1 MTPPALVFAEI
12 IIEGREWIPWA
23 AGLTLLALGMIVW
36 AYVQANYALGTRF
49 VAGLLKLCGF
59 VLLALLLIEPKVSG
73 TRPKLGINKFLVV
86 ADNSKSL
93 QLADGHSRRSRGEAM
108 KRELAGNSSWLT
120 RMAQDFDVRRYAFDA
135 SLVPLKDFS
144 ELPLDGE
151 ASAMNTSLAALA
163 QRFQGQPIAGILLFT
178 DGNATDLG
186 DEAADYKDLPPVY
199 PVALGDAG
207 DQLDVSVA
215 RMSVTQTNFEA
226 SPVTIAA
233 EIEGQGVAGKKVALR
248 VLDETGKELEKRVLP
263 APGGDEP
270 LAQRF
275 LIKPERPGISFYTV
289 QAALEGEEAAREGRT
304 AEATLANNRRLATVD
319 RGGGPYRILYVGGR
333 ANWEFKFLR
342 RALDEDDELEL
353 VGLVRIAKQEPKFTF
368 LGRSGERTNPLFRG
382 FSNQSDETAEQYDE
396 PVLIRLGTEDKE
408 ELRNG
413 FPQDADAM
421 FRYHAVIIDDMEA
434 SFFKQDQLSLLVQ
447 FVSRRGGGLLML
459 GGKESFAEGGYA
471 RTPVGDMLPVYLER
485 DLAGTPRDEF
495 RLKLTRE
502 GWLQPWVRLRANE
515 QDETKRLATMP
526 VFKTANRIDSIKPGA
541 SVLADV
547 EDAAGGVRPALVVQ
561 PFGRGRVA
569 ALTIADMWRWQ
580 LKREDHKE
588 NDLDKAW
595 RQAVRWLVA
604 DVPQPVEIETRRA
617 AQSAGQGVQIVV
629 RCRDKQFEPLDN
641 AEVKLKVH
649 TPDKREIELVAES
662 SDAGPGLYQASFAAR
677 AAGPYRA
684 TVSVSAADGSP
695 VGERETG
702 WSLEPETE
710 EFRTLAVNRPLL
722 ERIAKES
729 GGEVLELNGLD
740 SFVASLP
747 NRKIPQT
754 ETWTYPLWHQWQV
767 FSLALA
773 CLIGE
778 WGLRRWR
785 GLP

>member
-1 MTPPALVFAEI
+1 MTLPVLVAEIVLNGRQWVWPAAALV
-12 IIEGREWIPWA
+12 GV
-23 AGLTLLALGMIVW
+23 GLVALVW
-36 AYVQANYALGTRF
+36 AYLQGGYAAWTRAIAGTLKA
-49 VAGLLKLCGF
+49 VGILLLAGLL
-59 VLLALLLIEPKVSG
+59 VEPLFRG
-73 TRPKLGINKFLVV
+73 TRPKPGSNLFLVV
-86 ADNSKSL
+86 ADNSRSL
-93 QLADGHSRRSRGEAM
+93 QLSDGRSRQSRGAAM
-108 KRELAGNSSWLT
+108 KEELADDSSWLT
-120 RMAQDFDVRRYAFDA
+120 RLAQDFDVRRYAFDA
-135 SLVPLKDFS
+135 ALNPLKDFS

-151 ASAMNTSLAALA
+151 ASAMNSALA
-163 QRFQGQPIAGILLFT
+163 SLNQRFQGQPIAGILLLT
-178 DGNATDLG
+178 DGNATDVG
-186 DEAADYKDLPPVY
+186 EEAANYKHLPPVY
-199 PVALGDAG
+199 PVALGDDG
-207 DQLDVSVA
+207 EQLDVSVA
-215 RMSVTQTNFEA
+215 RVSVTQTNFEA

-233 EIEGQGVAGKKVALR
+233 EIEGQGLAGKKIAVR
-248 VLDETGKELEKRVLP
+248 VLDESGKELEKRVVA
-263 APGGDEP
+263 APSEKEP

-319 RGGGPYRILYVGGR
+319 RGGGPYRILYVGGK
-333 ANWEFKFLR
+333 ANWEYKFLR

-353 VGLVRIAKQEPKFTF
+353 VGLVRIAKREPRFTF
-368 LGRSGERTNPLFRG
+368 LSRSGERTNPLFRG

-396 PVLIRLGTEDKE
+396 PVLIRMGTEDKE
-408 ELRNG
+408 ELKGG

-421 FRYHAVIIDDMEA
+421 FRYHAVILDDIEA
-434 SFFKQDQLSLLVQ
+434 GFFKQDQLSLLVQ

-459 GGKESFAEGGYA
+459 GGKESFAEGSYA

-485 DLAGTPRDEF
+485 DLASVPRDEY

-515 QDETKRLATMP
+515 QDETKRLGTMP

-541 SVLADV
+541 SVLAEM
-547 EDAAGGVRPALVVQ
+547 EDGAGGLRPALVVQ

-569 ALTIADMWRWQ
+569 AITIADLWRWQ
-580 LKREDHKE
+580 LKRDDPKE

-595 RQAVRWLVA
+595 RQTVRWLVA
-604 DVPQPVEIETRRA
+604 DVPKPVEVETRRA
-617 AQSAGQGVQIVV
+617 GGGQGVEIVV

-641 AEVKLKVH
+641 SEVKLKVH
-649 TPDKREIELVAES
+649 TPDKREIDIVAEA
-662 SDAGPGLYQASFAAR
+662 SDAGPGLYQASFAPR
-677 AAGPYRA
+677 VAGAYRA

-702 WSLEPETE
+702 WSVEPETE

-722 ERIAKES
+722 ERIATES
-729 GGEVLELNGLD
+729 GGEVLSLDELD
-740 SFVASLP
+740 TFVASLP